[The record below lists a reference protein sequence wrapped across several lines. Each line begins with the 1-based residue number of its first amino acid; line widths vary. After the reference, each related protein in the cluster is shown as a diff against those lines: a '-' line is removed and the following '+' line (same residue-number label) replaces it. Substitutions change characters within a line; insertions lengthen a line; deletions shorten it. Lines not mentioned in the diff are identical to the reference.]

1 MDNENELIQVTT
13 RLPLNVKE
21 KIDDLAKSGGCS
33 TAEIMRR
40 SLDGTLS
47 EYLGE
52 VQYVDR
58 EQGEVIKKQ
67 LENYFKDL
75 RKEWGIVNSTLG
87 RGYSETIYRSKIL
100 ANIMRTEGV
109 YNAQLP
115 KLNGKDED
123 IQLVFNNQTSQ
134 LPILGEVGLDVG

>member
-1 MDNENELIQVTT
+1 MKININTTLTIDNKSNAELIKT
-13 RLPLNVKE
+13 N
-21 KIDDLAKSGGCS
+21 
-33 TAEIMRR
+33 
-40 SLDGTLS
+40 
-47 EYLGE
+47 
-52 VQYVDR
+52 
-58 EQGEVIKKQ
+58 IKKQ